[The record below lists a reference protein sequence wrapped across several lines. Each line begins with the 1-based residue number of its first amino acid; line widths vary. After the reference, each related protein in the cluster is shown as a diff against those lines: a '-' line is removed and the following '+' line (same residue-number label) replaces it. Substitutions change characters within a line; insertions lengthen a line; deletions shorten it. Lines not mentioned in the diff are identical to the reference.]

1 MDQAYQNLLLEQIK
15 LLQGIDHK
23 LPIIVVVHK
32 LQNKSVAYMSDY
44 GLKTL
49 KTTLPALIKLGAAY
63 QEKYFN
69 NDEIADY
76 SSLLPDL
83 LNCTEEDKIFTYFQQ
98 ARSSAEEDWTWYLS
112 SSKVFLRDTTGQP
125 THIITCA
132 APIGPEHQITNK
144 MNRLLEENNFL
155 RQNQAIFSSLTK
167 RETEVLKYTA
177 LGETSAE
184 IADRL
189 HIAEQTAITHRRNI
203 RAKLQAQ
210 SNYDFTKFAQAFNL
224 I

>member
-1 MDQAYQNLLLEQIK
+1 MDQTYHHLLQEQIK
-15 LLQGIDHK
+15 LLQGIEHR

-32 LQNKSVAYMSDY
+32 LEDKSIAYMSDY

-49 KTTLPALIKLGAAY
+49 KTTLPELINLGAAY

-69 NDEIADY
+69 KDEIADY

-83 LNCTEEDKIFTYFQQ
+83 LNSTEEDKILTYFQQ
-98 ARSSAEEDWTWYLS
+98 ARSSADEDWTWYLS
-112 SSKVFLRDTTGQP
+112 SSKIFLRDANSNA

-132 APIGPEHQITNK
+132 APIGPKHQITSK
-144 MNRLLEENNFL
+144 MNRLLDENSFL
-155 RQNQAIFSSLTK
+155 RKNQAVFASLTK
-167 RETEVLKYTA
+167 REKEILKFTA

-184 IADRL
+184 IANRL

-203 RAKLQAQ
+203 RAKLNAQ
-210 SNYDFTKFAQAFNL
+210 SNYDFTRFAQAFNL